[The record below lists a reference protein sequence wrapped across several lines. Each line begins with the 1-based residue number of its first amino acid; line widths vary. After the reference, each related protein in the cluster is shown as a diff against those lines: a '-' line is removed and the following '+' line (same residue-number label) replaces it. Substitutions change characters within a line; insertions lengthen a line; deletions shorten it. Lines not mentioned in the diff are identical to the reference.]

1 MTVKDLANFDV
12 KACSPDT
19 DLASA
24 AKIMWDCDCGV
35 VPVVNDQRRVVGMV
49 TDRDICIAAATRSSR
64 PSDVQVRDV
73 MSQEVASCKA
83 GDEVHA
89 ALNTMKERRVR
100 RLPVLDAEGRL
111 AGIVSMNDLVMR
123 AECRPKAEVSGDTF
137 LDTLKAICAHTR
149 EAVSA

>member
-1 MTVKDLANFDV
+1 MTVRDRANFDV
-12 KACSPDT
+12 KPCSPDA

-35 VPVVNDQRRVVGMV
+35 VPVVNDDRRVVGMV
-49 TDRDICIAAATRSSR
+49 TDRDICIAAATRASR

-73 MSQEVASCKA
+73 MSQNVASCKS
-83 GDEVHA
+83 GDDAHA
-89 ALNTMKERRVR
+89 ALKAMKEHRVR

-111 AGIVSMNDLVMR
+111 VGIISMNDLVVR
-123 AECRPKAEVSGDTF
+123 AGCGSKADVSGEAF